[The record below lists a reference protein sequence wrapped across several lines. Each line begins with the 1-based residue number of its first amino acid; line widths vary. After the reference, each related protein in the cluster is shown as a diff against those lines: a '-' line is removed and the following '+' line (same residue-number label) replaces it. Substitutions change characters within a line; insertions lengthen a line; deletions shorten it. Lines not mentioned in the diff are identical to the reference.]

1 VYARIIVGL
10 SLGFLLSPLM
20 LGVAEEK
27 VPSREV
33 IFPSPDGGLVSAD
46 LYGSGKHGVVLAH
59 GRIFDKSTWRPLAI
73 RLAQEGLVALPIDF
87 RGYGATKAGGEQGA
101 LYNDVLAAIR
111 YLHGAGFEE
120 VSVIGASMGGG
131 AAARAAIES
140 KAGEIDRLI
149 LLSPVPVEDPE
160 TMVVGALFYIV
171 SDGERLAA
179 SVKDQYE
186 RAPEPKRLEILR
198 GDAHAQHIF
207 KTDLA
212 DDLTDLI
219 VEFLLA
225 DQF

>member
-1 VYARIIVGL
+1 MLTRFVVGL

-20 LGVAEEK
+20 LGASEKRVA
-27 VPSREV
+27 SRELT
-33 IFPSPDGGLVSAD
+33 FPSPDGGQVSGD

-59 GRIFDKSTWRPLAI
+59 GRIFDKSTWRPLAN
-73 RLAQEGLVALPIDF
+73 RLVQEGLVALPIDF

-120 VSVIGASMGGG
+120 VSVVGASMGGG

-140 KAGEIDRLI
+140 VAGEIDRLI
-149 LLSPVPVEDPE
+149 LLSPVPVENPE
-160 TMVVGALFYIV
+160 TMVAGALFYIV
-171 SDGERLAA
+171 SGGERLAA
-179 SVKDQYE
+179 SVKEQYE
-186 RAPEPKRLEILR
+186 RAPEPKRLEILE

-207 KTDLA
+207 KTDLG

-225 DQF
+225 NQF